1 MRYRPF
7 GTTGKAVS
15 AVSLAL
21 GRGGKGPGD
30 AAGWRNLMF
39 AGMENGINC
48 FDIEVGQEA
57 LEFGVAQALQAVER
71 RLVFL
76 IFTMRSDPRQPFTV
90 EHLAETVK
98 RGLARSGAGYV
109 DVLMFDPETYAALT
123 PRARTLLARLKE
135 ANLVLQLGVR
145 GEADA
150 LDAALA
156 DPDFEVLA
164 TPYNL
169 TSEWK
174 ARRVLREAS
183 AAGMTAIGYDP
194 APAAMVQPSEQPKLI
209 PVPRR
214 RKEAHN
220 PLSGVGTYAF
230 LHTTSGWTPEALCV
244 AYALTEPALATLQVD
259 MSLAGQIE
267 DLASVPERDPP
278 TGLGAQVEMARFG
291 SEPAAERRSA

>member
-7 GTTGKAVS
+7 GITGKAVS

-48 FDIEVGQEA
+48 FDIEVGLEA

-76 IFTMRSDPRQPFTV
+76 IFTMRSDPRRPFTV

-98 RGLARSGAGYV
+98 RGLARSSAGYI
-109 DVLMFDPETYAALT
+109 DVLMFDPETYAVLT
-123 PRARTLLARLKE
+123 PRARALLARLKE
-135 ANLVLQLGVR
+135 ADLVLQLGVC

-150 LDAALA
+150 LDAAVA

-183 AAGMTAIGYDP
+183 AAGMAAIGYDP
-194 APAAMVQPSEQPKLI
+194 APADMVQPPQQPKLI
-209 PVPRR
+209 AMPR
-214 RKEAHN
+214 RKEVHN

-244 AYALTEPALATLQVD
+244 AYALTEPALATLQID
-259 MSLAGQIE
+259 ISLAGQLE
-267 DLASVPERDPP
+267 DLACVPERDPP

-291 SEPAAERRSA
+291 KDSAAERRSA

>member
-7 GTTGKAVS
+7 GITGKAVS

-30 AAGWRNLMF
+30 AAGWRSLMF

-48 FDIEVGQEA
+48 FDIEVGLEA

-76 IFTMRSDPRQPFTV
+76 IFTMRSDPRRPFTV

-98 RGLARSGAGYV
+98 RGLARTGAGYI

-123 PRARTLLARLKE
+123 PRARALLARLKE
-135 ANLVLQLGVR
+135 AALVLQLGVC

-150 LDAALA
+150 LDAAVA

-183 AAGMTAIGYDP
+183 AAGMAAIGYDP
-194 APAAMVQPSEQPKLI
+194 APTSLVQPPQQPKLI
-209 PVPRR
+209 AMPR
-214 RKEAHN
+214 RKEVHD

-259 MSLAGQIE
+259 MSLAGLLE
-267 DLASVPERDPP
+267 DLAGVPERDPP

-291 SEPAAERRSA
+291 KDAAAERRSA

>member
-7 GTTGKAVS
+7 GITGKAVS

-48 FDIEVGQEA
+48 FDIEVGLEA

-76 IFTMRSDPRQPFTV
+76 IFTMRSDPRRPFTV

-98 RGLARSGAGYV
+98 RGLARSSAGYI
-109 DVLMFDPETYAALT
+109 DVLMFDPETYAVLT
-123 PRARTLLARLKE
+123 PRARALLARLKE
-135 ANLVLQLGVR
+135 ADLVLQLGVC

-150 LDAALA
+150 LDAAVA
-156 DPDFEVLA
+156 DPDFDVLA

-183 AAGMTAIGYDP
+183 AAGMAAIGYDP
-194 APAAMVQPSEQPKLI
+194 APADMVQPPQQPKLI
-209 PVPRR
+209 AMPR
-214 RKEAHN
+214 RKEVHN

-244 AYALTEPALATLQVD
+244 AYALTEPALATLQID
-259 MSLAGQIE
+259 ISLAGQLE
-267 DLASVPERDPP
+267 DLACVPERDPP

-291 SEPAAERRSA
+291 KDSAAERRSA